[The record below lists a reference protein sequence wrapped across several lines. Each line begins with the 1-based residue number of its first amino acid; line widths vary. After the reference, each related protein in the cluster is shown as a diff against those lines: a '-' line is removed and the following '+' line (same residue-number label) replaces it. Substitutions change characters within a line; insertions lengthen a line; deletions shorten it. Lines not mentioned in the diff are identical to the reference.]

1 MIIAILL
8 AVAGVLAGGAAAAL
22 LLTRVRGIRGQ
33 LLLLSLAAAVLP
45 AAAVVGAGLI
55 MFSAHDV
62 LALLVLAAASAGTAA
77 VLAALL
83 ASRLAHRVA
92 AFRDAA
98 AGLAAG
104 DFAVRIPEE
113 GPEELRELGVAFNRM
128 TESLSRLF
136 ETRRNLVAWASHDL
150 RAPLA
155 SLQVMIE
162 ALEDGLAQ
170 PAQYLPAMREQVRT
184 LSRLVDDLFE
194 LSRIETG
201 TLALALFDVRVDD
214 LAARCIS
221 SLRPE
226 ADRRGVRLAV
236 GGERPQAVAHCD
248 PDKVERVL
256 LNLLTNALRHTP
268 RDGSIAVR
276 VVRDGDAVKVAVE
289 DTGRGV
295 PAEAVGRVFESFW
308 RPDPSRTPATGGSGL
323 GLAIARGLVEAHG
336 GRIWVENRPEGGARF
351 SFTLPASATQAAAP
365 LPLK

>member
-184 LSRLVDDLFE
+184 LSRLVDD
-194 LSRIETG
+194 
-201 TLALALFDVRVDD
+201 
-214 LAARCIS
+214 
-221 SLRPE
+221 
-226 ADRRGVRLAV
+226 
-236 GGERPQAVAHCD
+236 
-248 PDKVERVL
+248 
-256 LNLLTNALRHTP
+256 
-268 RDGSIAVR
+268 
-276 VVRDGDAVKVAVE
+276 
-289 DTGRGV
+289 
-295 PAEAVGRVFESFW
+295 
-308 RPDPSRTPATGGSGL
+308 
-323 GLAIARGLVEAHG
+323 
-336 GRIWVENRPEGGARF
+336 
-351 SFTLPASATQAAAP
+351 
-365 LPLK
+365 